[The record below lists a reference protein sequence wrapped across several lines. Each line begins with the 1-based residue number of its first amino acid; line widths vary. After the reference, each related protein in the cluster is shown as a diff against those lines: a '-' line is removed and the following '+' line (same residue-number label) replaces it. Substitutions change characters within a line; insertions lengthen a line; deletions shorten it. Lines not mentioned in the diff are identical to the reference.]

1 MISSVLATEEQWGTV
16 TRITAP
22 PAYLDALRDELLDA
36 SRGDLAAMVEAGE
49 DGHLIVAAGGAEW
62 PFGGL

>member
-16 TRITAP
+16 SAMAAP
-22 PAYLDALRDELLDA
+22 PAYVDGLREELESA
-36 SRGDLAAMVEAGE
+36 SRMDLVALVEPGE
-49 DGHLIVAAGGAEW
+49 PGRLVVTAGGIDW

>member
-16 TRITAP
+16 SAIVAP
-22 PAYLDALRDELLDA
+22 PAYVDELRQELESA
-36 SRGDLAAMVEAGE
+36 SRMDLVVVVEPGE
-49 DGHLIVAAGGAEW
+49 PGRLVVSAGGVDW

>member
-1 MISSVLATEEQWGTV
+1 MLSSVLATEEAWGTV

-22 PAYLDALRDELLDA
+22 LAHVEALREELLDA
-36 SRGDLAAMVEAGE
+36 SRGDLEAMVESGEAGR
-49 DGHLIVAAGGAEW
+49 LVVTAGGVEW

>member
-22 PAYLDALRDELLDA
+22 SAYLDALRDELLDA
-36 SRGDLAAMVEAGE
+36 SRGDLAAMVEAGQ
-49 DGHLIVAAGGAEW
+49 DGRLVVTAGGVEW

>member
-1 MISSVLATEEQWGTV
+1 MMSSVLATEEQWGTV

-22 PAYLDALRDELLDA
+22 PACLDALRDELLDA

-49 DGHLIVAAGGAEW
+49 DGHLIVTAGGAEW